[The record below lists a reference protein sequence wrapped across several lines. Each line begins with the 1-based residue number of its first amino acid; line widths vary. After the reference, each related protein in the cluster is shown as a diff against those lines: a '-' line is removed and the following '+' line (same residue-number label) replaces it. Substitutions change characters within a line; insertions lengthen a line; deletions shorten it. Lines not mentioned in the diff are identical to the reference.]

1 MLVNPPALDTMFAI
15 SIVASPRYYR
25 PSRSPYKRQGFKGP
39 VKVFGEDPADGRGV
53 ALNVVAAREGSCEGK
68 QGRMRL
74 NSVPVV
80 DQSGGEGVAQHAWG
94 LAVLCVC
101 VWARSRKNASFIVPT
116 ASDFSLE
123 NNEAASLIP
132 EDLGVGLLE
141 ATHLH
146 CSPTC

>member
-15 SIVASPRYYR
+15 NIVASPRYYR

-94 LAVLCVC
+94 LAVL
-101 VWARSRKNASFIVPT
+101 
-116 ASDFSLE
+116 SDFSLE